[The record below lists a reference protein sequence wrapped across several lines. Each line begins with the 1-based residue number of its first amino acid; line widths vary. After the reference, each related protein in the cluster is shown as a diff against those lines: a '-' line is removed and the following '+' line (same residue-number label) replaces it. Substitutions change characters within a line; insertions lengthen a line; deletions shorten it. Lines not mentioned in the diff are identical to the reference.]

1 MEKKIRF
8 LTVLIFLVIIYG
20 IGIVTLVQKKNEY
33 SEFEKRKLAD
43 FPKVKAKTIMKGE
56 FQKQLNDYLNDHMVL
71 RDQCITVSSLTSK
84 SMGKREQNGVYF
96 GKQQYL
102 IEKYEDR
109 DFSKKDIKDNVKY
122 LSRFANMVAESLGP
136 EKVRIALVPSKV
148 SVLSNK
154 LPKFIRKSKMNDY
167 MKNLLKSKLKNQEIL
182 VDLKE
187 VLMKHRNEYIY
198 YKTDH
203 HWTTLGAEYGYEALM
218 DSMNQEKCVVIKEQ
232 TVCTNFRGTTFN
244 KIHYSP
250 SMDTIKKCEIESAQN
265 CTLVYDISGEKKETN
280 SLYDEE
286 ALKTE
291 DKYNYF
297 LGGNFGAIH
306 IHTGCTN
313 GKTLVLIK
321 DSFANCMIPHLTYNY
336 ENIEVIDLR
345 YLNSSIFDTL
355 NELEQID
362 AVIFLFNEEK
372 FMQDNHLWLLE

>member
-1 MEKKIRF
+1 MEKKIKY
-8 LTVLIFLVIIYG
+8 LTLILFFVIIYG
-20 IGIVTLVQKKNEY
+20 TGIVTLFHEKREY
-33 SEFEKRKLAD
+33 SEFEKRKLAE
-43 FPKVKAKTIMKGE
+43 FPAMNAKTIMKGN
-56 FQKQLNDYLNDHMVL
+56 FQKQFSDYLNDHMFL
-71 RDQCITVSSLTSK
+71 RDQCITVSALTSK

-96 GKQQYL
+96 GKNDYL
-102 IEKYEDR
+102 IERYEDQ
-109 DFSKKDIKDNVKY
+109 DFSKKDIRENVKY
-122 LSRFANMVAESLGP
+122 LSRFANMVAENLGP
-136 EKVRIALVPSKV
+136 DKIRIALVPSKI
-148 SVLSNK
+148 SVLQNK
-154 LPKFIRKSKMNDY
+154 LPKFVRKSTMNDY
-167 MKNLLKSKLKNQEIL
+167 MKSLLKSKLKNKEVLI
-182 VDLKE
+182 DLKE

-218 DSMNQEKCVVIKEQ
+218 DSMDEEKCVVIKEQ
-232 TVCTNFRGTTFN
+232 TVCSDFRGTTFN

-250 SMDTIKKCEIESAQN
+250 SKDTIKKCEIESAKD
-265 CTLVYDISGEKKETN
+265 CTLVYDISGEKKEAN

-297 LGGNFGAIH
+297 LGGNFGVIQ

-313 GKTLVLIK
+313 GKTLVLVK
-321 DSFANCMIPHLTYNY
+321 DSFANCMIPHLTFNY
-336 ENIEVIDLR
+336 ENIVAIDLR

-362 AVIFLFNEEK
+362 GVIFLFNEEK